1 MFMTEANHLKTV
13 FLILLAKECQLHKD
27 YLQTNKLKL
36 KNADTLSRVNFEIF
50 LKANNS
56 QSVKDFKIKIFLL

>member
-36 KNADTLSRVNFEIF
+36 KNADTE
-50 LKANNS
+50 
-56 QSVKDFKIKIFLL
+56 QG